1 MNFAGL
7 DYLAIVV
14 AAVAGFAFGSVYY
27 MALAKPW
34 RAAVG
39 KSEAEVKASMSPVTF
54 AVAAVAQLVIA
65 FVFAAVLAHQGAAM
79 ATVGNGLKTGFFL
92 WLGFVL
98 TTLAVNHGFQG
109 ARRSLTVIDGL
120 HWLGVLLI
128 QGLVLGL
135 FGA

>member
-1 MNFAGL
+1 MNLAGL

-14 AAVAGFAFGSVYY
+14 AAVAGFVFGSVYY
-27 MALAKPW
+27 MALARRW
-34 RAAVG
+34 QAAAG
-39 KSEAEVKASMSPVTF
+39 KSEAEAKAAMTPVTF
-54 AVAAVAQLVIA
+54 LVAALSQLVMA

-79 ATVGNGLKTGFFL
+79 VTVGNGLKTGLLL

-109 ARRSLTVIDGL
+109 ARRSLTAIDGL
-120 HWLGVLLI
+120 HWLGVLLV